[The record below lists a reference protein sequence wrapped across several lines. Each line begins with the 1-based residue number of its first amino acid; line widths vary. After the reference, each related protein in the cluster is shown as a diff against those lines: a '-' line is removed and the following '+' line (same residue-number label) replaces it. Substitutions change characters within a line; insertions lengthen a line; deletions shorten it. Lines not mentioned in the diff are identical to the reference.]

1 MKLVTKIVT
10 AIVSLCLGFSTISP
24 ATAEYIPFWPEYGTL
39 SAHNE
44 WAIKAMGGKTAHEI
58 GATGRGVKVAVLD
71 SGISMTIPG
80 LSEKVIAYKDFQPSQ
95 PPLPEH
101 GTQTASSVAAD
112 YDAVTGVGG
121 IAPGASLIIGRV
133 CYLMWCDSDAAK
145 KAIAWAIQQDA
156 DVISMSF
163 GGYFDPEMIA
173 VLANATRQGIV
184 VVIAM
189 GNSGCSTVGNGG
201 GINTWCTQERITE
214 NSYAMFPISG
224 LIGAGASSESGA
236 RAHFSSW
243 GPNLDLLA
251 PGVGIVAHDPVAVS
265 NGFGG
270 TSAATP
276 FIAGVAALVLEANP
290 NLTPSQVQAV
300 LQAST
305 RPALETKPKVWESC
319 ALDPITN
326 KRTCTNEVDSNLPQ
340 GFFTGAGLVAADKAV
355 LLARRISANNT
366 FEAPQISTD
375 ATAVTAS
382 WLGANADVYVNSKL
396 VARDVQS
403 PYMFTGETKQ
413 SFAVQLVRSGSVS
426 TPALAIL
433 RVGTVPQAPNVTEK
447 RFLTHQISFGTDDI
461 PQVDPS
467 IPWLSNN
474 WLRQIGA
481 LFEFEDGKAIPCK
494 GYSPSPESESVRPY
508 WFTCTTELQLGPI
521 SGKFRLVSPDG
532 TIGQASEVFSGTVQ
546 QGDKFMPVRTTY
558 LSADSIRFEW
568 DEVPGALSYEY
579 RYKPDGTMMCTTNT
593 SVEVFGNLGQPSTFM
608 VSARPNEDCTGNWIT
623 QSDNLPF
630 RLLNPAPPKPSNI
643 RIVEIRPTHIQFEG
657 ELTNPANSWR
667 IYRSDG
673 LFMRYDGQGSRMMLG
688 VQPNEDVNRREFT
701 YRFMEVAFDMWG
713 STYSPLSDPI
723 TVSFA
728 NLPAPAGECYESPTK
743 NSFGCDV
750 APNQSSDGT
759 LIEFLGSEGQVIA
772 SRDTKRWTGQQFNFS
787 KVKGAQSVRLTSTMG
802 DFPYWYR
809 RGDSVTIP
817 ISKRFGFHRNGTT
830 YAQ

>member
-1 MKLVTKIVT
+1 MKLVTKVVT

-24 ATAEYIPFWPEYGTL
+24 ASAEYNPFWPEFGTL
-39 SAHNE
+39 SEHNE
-44 WAIKAMGGKTAHEI
+44 WAIKAMGGKTAHAM
-58 GATGRGVKVAVLD
+58 GATGKGVKVAVLD

-133 CYLMWCDSDAAK
+133 CYLMWCDPDSAK
-145 KAIAWAIQQDA
+145 KAIAWAIEQDA

-189 GNSGCSTVGNGG
+189 GNSGCSTVNNWG
-201 GINTWCTQERITE
+201 GINTWCTQGRITE
-214 NSYAMFPISG
+214 DSYAMFPISG

-251 PGVGIVAHDPVAVS
+251 PGVGIVAHDPIAVS

-290 NLTPSQVQAV
+290 GLTPPQVQAV

-319 ALDPITN
+319 ALDQLTN

-340 GFFTGAGLVAADKAV
+340 GFFTGAGLVAADRAV
-355 LLARRISANNT
+355 LLSRRIASNNT
-366 FEAPQISTD
+366 FAAPQISTD
-375 ATAVTAS
+375 ATTVTAS
-382 WLGANADVYVNSKL
+382 WPGENADVYVNSKL
-396 VARDVQS
+396 VVRDVQS
-403 PYMFTGETKQ
+403 PYIFTGETKQ

-426 TPALAIL
+426 TPALALL
-433 RVGTVPQAPNVTEK
+433 RVGTVPQAPNVIQQNFSTD
-447 RFLTHQISFGTDDI
+447 QISFSTNDI

-474 WLRQIGA
+474 WLSQIGA
-481 LFEFEDGKAIPCK
+481 LFEIEGGKAIPCK
-494 GYSPSPESESVRPY
+494 GYSPSPESEPVRTY
-508 WFTCTTELQLGPI
+508 SFTCPTELQLGPI
-521 SGKFRLVSPDG
+521 AGKFRLVSPDG
-532 TIGQASEVFSGTVQ
+532 TIGQASEIISGTVY
-546 QGDKFMPVRTTY
+546 QGFRSMPVRTTY
-558 LSADSIRFEW
+558 LSADSIKFEW

-579 RYKPDGTMMCTTNT
+579 RYKPDGTMMCTTDT
-593 SVEVFGNLGQPSTFM
+593 SIEVSGNLGQPSAFM
-608 VSARPNEDCTGNWIT
+608 VSSRPNLDCTGNWIT
-623 QSDNLPF
+623 QSEYLPF
-630 RLLNPAPPKPSNI
+630 RLLNPAPPKPTNI
-643 RIVEIRPTHIQFEG
+643 RVVEIRPTHIQFEG

-673 LFMRYDGQGSRMMLG
+673 LFMRYDGQGSKMMIG
-688 VQPNEDVNRREFT
+688 IQPNEDVNRRSFS
-701 YRFMEVAFDMWG
+701 YRFMEVAYDMWG
-713 STYSPLSDPI
+713 NTYSPLSDPI
-723 TVSFA
+723 TLEFA
-728 NLPAPAGECYESPTK
+728 PL
-743 NSFGCDV
+743 V
-750 APNQSSDGT
+750 APSGKCLKRPVQTSYTCEVSPSNQADGT
-759 LIEFLGSEGQVIA
+759 LIEFLDGEGHVVA
-772 SRDTKRWTGQQFNFS
+772 SRTTKRWTSQKFNFTN
-787 KVKGAQSVRLTSTMG
+787 VKRAQSVRFTSTSG
-802 DFPYWYR
+802 DIPYWFR
-809 RGDSVTIP
+809 QGDSVTVP
-817 ISKRFGFHRNGTT
+817 IANRYGHINNIAT